1 MNAQVTVRG
10 RTVTIRG
17 VDHLAVSGGLVELQR
32 SSPTGYETVAVA
44 GEGLLVCIEPATVSE
59 ANGPRP
65 AAAHLPEAVGLE
77 PAPVVE
83 QDLAVFL
90 VSEPLD

>member
-1 MNAQVTVRG
+1 MNAQVTVG
-10 RTVTIRG
+10 ERTFTIRG
-17 VDHLAVSGGLVELQR
+17 VDHLAVSGGLVEIQR

-44 GEGLLVCIEPATVSE
+44 GGGLLVSIEPATCV
-59 ANGPRP
+59 AADGPRP
-65 AAAHLPEAVGLE
+65 GAAHLPETARLQ
-77 PAPVVE
+77 PAPVAE